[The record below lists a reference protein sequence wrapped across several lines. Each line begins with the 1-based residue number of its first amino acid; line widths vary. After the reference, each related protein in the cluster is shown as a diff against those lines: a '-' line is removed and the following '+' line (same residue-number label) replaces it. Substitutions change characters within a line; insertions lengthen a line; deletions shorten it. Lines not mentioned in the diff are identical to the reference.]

1 MTQIRPVLADLAAGF
16 APRTFGIIDD
26 SLERPKLRLHAN
38 VGYSRK
44 LDNRDSMAKITIGIL
59 GLGTVGTGV
68 VKLLSVDPRFR
79 IKWVAVRDKS
89 KRRDVDLS
97 AVRLT
102 EQPDDIVNDPEVEI
116 VVEVAG
122 GIEHIYESIKRAIS
136 SGKHVVTANKEMI
149 ARHGSEIFALANRN
163 NVTVLFEAAVGGG
176 IPLISTIQRGLQANE
191 ISSVA
196 GILNGTTNYI
206 LTAMEDRGLGF
217 DQALGEAQRL
227 GFAEA
232 DPTNDVEGFDVAY
245 KITILASLAF
255 GRFVDAQ
262 LVHRQGIARISDLDI
277 AMAREFGYRIKMIG
291 MARRGDGCLDVRAHP
306 MLVPHHHLLASVEGA
321 SNAIFISGSA
331 VGEVMLVGPG
341 AGQMPTASAVVGD
354 LINLASALRLPDFAP
369 YFQPSINSEQATLCS
384 IEDSESAFYVRLE
397 TEDTP
402 GVIGN
407 IGHALGGHHVSVHSL
422 LQRGVAQSS
431 PATIILLTHRAS
443 ERNVARAMR
452 EIEAQA
458 STKQVGVVLRV
469 FGS

>member
-1 MTQIRPVLADLAAGF
+1 M
-16 APRTFGIIDD
+16 
-26 SLERPKLRLHAN
+26 
-38 VGYSRK
+38 
-44 LDNRDSMAKITIGIL
+44 
-59 GLGTVGTGV
+59 GTVGTGV
-68 VKLLSVDPRFR
+68 VKLLSLDPRFK

-89 KRRDVDLS
+89 KPREVDLS
-97 AVRLT
+97 SIRVT
-102 EQPDDIVNDPEVEI
+102 EKPDDIVNDPEVEI

-122 GIEHIYESIKRAIS
+122 GIEHIYESIKRAIEK
-136 SGKHVVTANKEMI
+136 GKHVVTANKEMI
-149 ARHGSEIFALANRN
+149 ARHGSEIFLLANRN

-206 LTAMEDRGLGF
+206 LTAMEDRGQGF
-217 DQALGEAQRL
+217 HEALADAQRL

-255 GRFVDAQ
+255 GRFVDAS
-262 LVHRQGIARISDLDI
+262 LVHRQGITRVTDLDI
-277 AMAREFGYRIKMIG
+277 AMAKEFGYRIKMIG
-291 MARRGDGCLDVRAHP
+291 LAKRGKGCLDVRAHP
-306 MLVPHHHLLASVEGA
+306 MLVPLHHLLASVEGA

-369 YFQPSINSEQATLCS
+369 YFQPAIDSEQAALCS
-384 IEDSESAFYVRLE
+384 IEDSESAFYIRLE
-397 TEDTP
+397 TEDAP

-407 IGHALGGHHVSVHSL
+407 IGHALGVHHVSVHSL
-422 LQRGVAQSS
+422 LQRGVPRSG

-443 ERNVARAMR
+443 ERNVARAIK

-458 STKQVGVVLRV
+458 STKEVGVVLRV
-469 FGS
+469 FGD

>member
-1 MTQIRPVLADLAAGF
+1 MSATLAY
-16 APRTFGIIDD
+16 PT
-26 SLERPKLRLHAN
+26 EREP
-38 VGYSRK
+38 
-44 LDNRDSMAKITIGIL
+44 MAKVTIGIL

-68 VKLLSVDPRFR
+68 VKLLSSDPRFR
-79 IKWVAVRDKS
+79 VKWVAVRDKS
-89 KRRDVDLS
+89 KPRDADLS
-97 AVRLT
+97 SIRIT
-102 EQPDDIVNDPEVEI
+102 DRPDDVVNDPEVEI

-122 GIEHIYESIKRAIS
+122 GIEHIYESIKSAIEK
-136 SGKHVVTANKEMI
+136 GKHIITANKEMI
-149 ARHGSEIFALANRN
+149 ARHGSEIFQLAHQN

-191 ISSVA
+191 ISNVA

-206 LTAMEDRGLGF
+206 LTAMEDHGQSF
-217 DQALGEAQRL
+217 DQALTEAQRL

-255 GRFVDAQ
+255 GRFVDATN
-262 LVHRQGIARISDLDI
+262 VHRQGITRITDLDI

-291 MARRGDGCLDVRAHP
+291 LARRGNGCLDVRAHP
-306 MLVPHHHLLASVEGA
+306 MLVPLHHLLASVEGA

-331 VGEVMLVGPG
+331 VGEIMLVGPG

-369 YFQPSINSEQATLCS
+369 YFQPSIESEESPLCP
-384 IEDSESAFYVRLE
+384 IEDSESAFYIRLE
-397 TEDTP
+397 TDDTP

-407 IGHALGGHHVSVHSL
+407 IGHALGEHHVSVHSL
-422 LQRGVAQSS
+422 LQRGVPQSG

-443 ERNVARAMR
+443 ERNVNRAIE

-458 STKQVGVVLRV
+458 STKQIGVVLRV
-469 FGS
+469 FGN

>member
-1 MTQIRPVLADLAAGF
+1 MSATLAY
-16 APRTFGIIDD
+16 PT
-26 SLERPKLRLHAN
+26 EREP
-38 VGYSRK
+38 
-44 LDNRDSMAKITIGIL
+44 MAKVTIGIL

-68 VKLLSVDPRFR
+68 VKLLSSDPRFR
-79 IKWVAVRDKS
+79 VKWVAVRDKS
-89 KRRDVDLS
+89 KPRDADLS
-97 AVRLT
+97 SIRIT
-102 EQPDDIVNDPEVEI
+102 DRPDDVVNDPEVEI

-122 GIEHIYESIKRAIS
+122 GIEHIYESIKSAIEK
-136 SGKHVVTANKEMI
+136 GKHIITANKEMI
-149 ARHGSEIFALANRN
+149 ARHGSEIFQLAHQN

-191 ISSVA
+191 ISNVA

-206 LTAMEDRGLGF
+206 LTAMEDRGQSF
-217 DQALGEAQRL
+217 DQALTEAQRL

-255 GRFVDAQ
+255 GRFVDATN
-262 LVHRQGIARISDLDI
+262 VHRQGITRITDLDI

-291 MARRGDGCLDVRAHP
+291 LARRGNGCLDVRAHP
-306 MLVPHHHLLASVEGA
+306 MLVPLHHLLASVEGA

-331 VGEVMLVGPG
+331 VGEIMLVGPG

-369 YFQPSINSEQATLCS
+369 YFQPSIESEESPLCP
-384 IEDSESAFYVRLE
+384 IEDSESAFYIRLE
-397 TEDTP
+397 TDDTP

-407 IGHALGGHHVSVHSL
+407 IGHALGEHHVSVHSL
-422 LQRGVAQSS
+422 LQRGVPQSG

-443 ERNVARAMR
+443 ERNVNRAIE

-458 STKQVGVVLRV
+458 STKQIGVVLRV
-469 FGS
+469 FGN